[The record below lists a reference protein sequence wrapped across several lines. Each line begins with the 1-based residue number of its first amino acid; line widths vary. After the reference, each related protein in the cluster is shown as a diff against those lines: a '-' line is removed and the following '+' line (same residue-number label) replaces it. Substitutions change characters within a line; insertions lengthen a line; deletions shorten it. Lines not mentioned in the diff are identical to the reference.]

1 MRRFFFAILMLAAA
15 TATAQQLDLKSLD
28 KFADKA
34 KSKPPVAFSMA
45 SSISICVLLKD
56 KKGDEG
62 LAKKTTENMKGL
74 FLRSY
79 EFDRDMKDAYKL
91 DDLKPI
97 LDQLKA
103 PNWTPFLRNKENGE
117 LTEIWMH
124 KTNNEID
131 GMLLVS
137 AESNEV
143 TVINVIGLTRPEDFS
158 SLMNLSNLP
167 IPKE

>member
-1 MRRFFFAILMLAAA
+1 MRRLFFAILMMAAA
-15 TATAQQLDLKSLD
+15 MATAQQLDLKSLD
-28 KFADKA
+28 KFAEKA
-34 KSKPPVAFSMA
+34 KSKTQIDMDEAMLKA
-45 SSISICVLLKD
+45 TGGLLKD

-79 EFDRDMKDAYKL
+79 EFDKKDAYKL

-103 PNWTPFLRNKENGE
+103 PNWTAFLRNKENGE

-137 AESNEV
+137 AEGNEV